1 MSASITDFGQFT
13 SLRAAA
19 DRNDPAALREVAG
32 QFEALFI
39 QMMLKNMRAASF
51 GDPLMGNSQQHEL
64 YTEMMDKQL
73 ALDMASG
80 RGIGLADRIVEQLGG
95 QGSQTGST
103 GELDDSIPAFRVP
116 ARPAAQTASEFQLQR
131 SVESVTRPVGANADA
146 VSPVVDKPAQA
157 SKPEWSDPESFG
169 KAVWPHVKR
178 AAQFLN
184 VSPIAVLAQ
193 TALETGWGSKVMPD
207 AKGGSSF
214 NLFGIKAGGGWQG
227 DSVAKSTLEFENGV
241 AHRETA
247 RFRAYTDVS
256 GTFDDYAEFLSN
268 NPRYATVVGKGDD
281 VAGFAQALQDSGYA
295 TDPQYARKIKAI
307 FDGPTMRR
315 VMDGIASSGL

>member
-1 MSASITDFGQFT
+1 MSTSITDFGQFT

-19 DRNDPAALREVAG
+19 DQKDPAALREVAG

-51 GDPLMGNSQQHEL
+51 GDPLMGDSQQHEL

-80 RGIGLADRIVEQLGG
+80 RGIGLADKIIEQLGG
-95 QGSQTGST
+95 TTAPDAGSP
-103 GELDDSIPAFRVP
+103 DDAIPVFQLP
-116 ARPAAQTASEFQLQR
+116 TRPAAQTVSEFQAQR
-131 SVESVTRPVGANADA
+131 GSDVINVVTKPTASATAAADTPDA
-146 VSPVVDKPAQA
+146 SAKPD
-157 SKPEWSDPESFG
+157 WTDPESFA

-178 AAQFLN
+178 AAEFLN
-184 VSPIAVLAQ
+184 VSPVAVLAQ
-193 TALETGWGSKVMPD
+193 TALVTGWGSKVMPD
-207 AKGGSSF
+207 ADGGSSF
-214 NLFGIKAGGGWQG
+214 NLFGIKAGGGWAG
-227 DSVAKSTLEFENGV
+227 DSVAKSTLEFDSGV
-241 AHRETA
+241 ARRETA
-247 RFRAYTDVS
+247 NFRAYPDVS
-256 GTFDDYAEFLSN
+256 GTFDDYASFLAG
-268 NPRYATVVGKGDD
+268 NPRYADVVGKGDD

-315 VMDGIASSGL
+315 VMDGLAVNGL

>member
-51 GDPLMGNSQQHEL
+51 GDPLMGDSQQHKL

-95 QGSQTGST
+95 QPST
-103 GELDDSIPAFRVP
+103 PESDGELDNSIPAFRLPV
-116 ARPAAQTASEFQLQR
+116 RPAAQTVGEFRLQRALESVSERIPPASET
-131 SVESVTRPVGANADA
+131 SVEPADA
-146 VSPVVDKPAQA
+146 GPA
-157 SKPEWSDPESFG
+157 PPGWSDPESFG

-178 AAQFLN
+178 AAELLN
-184 VSPIAVLAQ
+184 VAPAAVLAQ
-193 TALETGWGSKVMPD
+193 TALETGWGSKVMQD
-207 AKGGSSF
+207 GQGGSSF
-214 NLFGIKAGGGWQG
+214 NLFGIKAGGSWQG

-241 AHRETA
+241 ARRETA
-247 RFRAYTDVS
+247 QFRSYDDVS
-256 GTFDDYAEFLSN
+256 GTFDDYADFLAR
-268 NPRYATVVGKGDD
+268 NPRYANVVGKGDD
-281 VAGFAQALQDSGYA
+281 VDGFAEALQDSGYA

-307 FDGPTMRR
+307 FNGPTMQR
-315 VMDGIASSGL
+315 VMDGIAGSGL

>member
-13 SLRAAA
+13 SMRAAA

-39 QMMLKNMRAASF
+39 QMMLKNMRDASF
-51 GDPLMGNSQQHEL
+51 GDPLMGDSQQHKL

-80 RGIGLADRIVEQLGG
+80 KGIGLAEKIVEQLGG
-95 QGSQTGST
+95 PPDEK
-103 GELDDSIPAFRVP
+103 GELDKSIPEFRLP
-116 ARPAAQTASEFQLQR
+116 MRPVAQTASEFQVQR
-131 SVESVTRPVGANADA
+131 SAETVTAPIPSTAAAVAEVRGA
-146 VSPVVDKPAQA
+146 SE
-157 SKPEWSDPESFG
+157 PEWTDPESFG
-169 KAVWPHVKR
+169 KAVWPHVQR
-178 AAQFLN
+178 AAKLLN
-184 VSPIAVLAQ
+184 VSPVAVLAQ

-207 AKGGSSF
+207 ANGGSSF
-214 NLFGIKAGGGWQG
+214 NLFGIKAGGNWQG

-241 AHRETA
+241 ARRETA
-247 RFRAYTDVS
+247 KFRAYADVS
-256 GTFDDYAEFLSN
+256 GTFDDYASFLAK
-268 NPRYATVVGKGDD
+268 NPRYENVVGKGDD

-295 TDPQYARKIKAI
+295 TDPQYADKIKAI

-315 VMDGIASSGL
+315 VMDGIAGGGF